1 MLGIGIVG
9 VGNMGSVIARAID
22 RTEIPASLVGVADL
36 DVQRAENLVA
46 TLERKP
52 PVLSVDDLADVSDLV
67 VETAGPKALEG
78 IVQAVINRG
87 KDLVVLSIGGLIDR
101 DDWIRLAAEKGSTI
115 HCPSGAIAGLDGV
128 KAAGYGTIQEARITT
143 TKPPAALEGAPY
155 LRANG
160 IVLGELEEARIVLE
174 GTAREA
180 CREFPANVN
189 VSTALS
195 LTGIGVDRTRV
206 TIVADPAVER
216 NVHEV
221 EVVGD
226 FGRFR
231 TVMENKPSPDNP
243 KTSRIAAMSVVAL
256 LKNLSAPLRVG
267 T

>member
-1 MLGIGIVG
+1 M
-9 VGNMGSVIARAID
+9 
-22 RTEIPASLVGVADL
+22 
-36 DVQRAENLVA
+36 
-46 TLERKP
+46 
-52 PVLSVDDLADVSDLV
+52 
-67 VETAGPKALEG
+67 
-78 IVQAVINRG
+78 
-87 KDLVVLSIGGLIDR
+87 IDR

-115 HCPSGAIAGLDGV
+115 HCPSGAIAGLDAV
-128 KAAGYGTIQEARITT
+128 KAAGYGTIQEACITT

-160 IVLGELEEARIVLE
+160 IVPGELEEAKIVFE

-189 VSTALS
+189 VSAALS

-231 TVMENKPSPDNP
+231 TVMENEPSPDNP
-243 KTSRIAAMSVVAL
+243 RTSRIAAMSAVAL
-256 LKNLSAPLRVG
+256 LKNLSAPLRLG